1 MARTSTHVLR
11 RIAVRTYIALHLLRV
26 AFWYNVFGIAY
37 VSRELSKCS
46 ALLVPILLKRY
57 GANIG
62 SGVNFKDIVLIDN
75 AEGDR
80 DAKGDFSNLT
90 VGDNCYVGKGVF
102 FDLPDRI
109 EIQADCAISARAMF
123 ITHADC
129 GDRPMSKWYP
139 RRRRKITI
147 GRGCWIG
154 VGAVILDGVNL
165 GDYCVVAAGAVV
177 GESFGA
183 YSVVAGAPAR
193 LVKQLSQQPFVSESH
208 ID

>member
-1 MARTSTHVLR
+1 MLR
-11 RIAVRTYIALHLLRV
+11 RIAVRTYIATHLLRV
-26 AFWYNVFGIAY
+26 AFWYRVFGIAY
-37 VSRELSKCS
+37 VSRELGRCS
-46 ALLVPILLKRY
+46 GLLVPMLLRKY

-62 SGVNFKDIVLIDN
+62 TGVNFKDVVLIDN

-90 VGDNCYVGKGVF
+90 IGDNCYVGKAVF
-102 FDLPDRI
+102 FDLPDRVD
-109 EIQADCAISARAMF
+109 IQSDCAISARVMF

-129 GDRPMSKWYP
+129 GDRPMAKWYP

-154 VGAVILDGVNL
+154 VGAVILDGVTL
-165 GDYCVVAAGAVV
+165 GDHCVVAAGSVV
-177 GESFGA
+177 SESFGA

-193 LVKQLSQQPFVSESH
+193 LVKQLSQPPIPAETH
-208 ID
+208 D